1 MPRAKKKYNQMDHM
15 VQLGKV
21 GSLMQ
26 ASIQLNKLILKEKR
40 VLKQIEQ
47 LRLVKDIKNDQRSR
61 HNKES
66 NGGQQESFLERN
78 ETTER

>member
-1 MPRAKKKYNQMDHM
+1 MMPRAKQKYNQMDHM

-47 LRLVKDIKNDQRSR
+47 LRLVKDIKND
-61 HNKES
+61 
-66 NGGQQESFLERN
+66 
-78 ETTER
+78 

>member
-47 LRLVKDIKNDQRSR
+47 
-61 HNKES
+61 
-66 NGGQQESFLERN
+66 ESFLKRN

>member
-1 MPRAKKKYNQMDHM
+1 MRRKMPRAKKKYNQMDHM

-47 LRLVKDIKNDQRSR
+47 LRLVKDIKND
-61 HNKES
+61 
-66 NGGQQESFLERN
+66 
-78 ETTER
+78 

>member
-47 LRLVKDIKNDQRSR
+47 FRLVKDIKND
-61 HNKES
+61 
-66 NGGQQESFLERN
+66 
-78 ETTER
+78 